1 MRPVIFELPEIVLLL
16 SQASALIVK
25 REEAVANIVVYHQ
38 FLPEELVVHEPI
50 ALYDELQE
58 KVLFADFEC
67 P

>member
-1 MRPVIFELPEIVLLL
+1 MIFELPEIVLLL

-25 REEAVANIVVYHQ
+25 REEAVANLVVYQ

-50 ALYDELQE
+50 ALDDKLQE

>member
-25 REEAVANIVVYHQ
+25 REEAVANIVVYQ

-50 ALYDELQE
+50 ALDDKLQE

>member
-1 MRPVIFELPEIVLLL
+1 MRPVIFELPEIVLLF

-25 REEAVANIVVYHQ
+25 REEAVANIVVYQ

-50 ALYDELQE
+50 ALDDKLQE